1 MTSRPRCTVEDRG
14 TSLRIT
20 IPGRREPFWILLL
33 VFWQVLW
40 WSLGIWPLLA
50 IPALVRSFTATMVEG
65 RLDAG
70 VAQGIVIGATVVTAL
85 VVLGIWA
92 ALSAPMGCFLLWRLR
107 GEEIVEVSN
116 WALKIG
122 HRLWR
127 WERSREYRADEVSGL
142 SLYRAEGWRAYLSD
156 LVRHEAWRLSGRRP
170 SIAMQV
176 GGRRVRWGEGC
187 SKIEAEQII
196 GMIQERF
203 PVYRE
208 KA

>member
-1 MTSRPRCTVEDRG
+1 
-14 TSLRIT
+14 
-20 IPGRREPFWILLL
+20 
-33 VFWQVLW
+33 
-40 WSLGIWPLLA
+40 
-50 IPALVRSFTATMVEG
+50 
-65 RLDAG
+65 
-70 VAQGIVIGATVVTAL
+70 
-85 VVLGIWA
+85 
-92 ALSAPMGCFLLWRLR
+92 MGYFLLWRLR
-107 GEEIVEVSN
+107 GEEIVEVDDR
-116 WALKIG
+116 AIRIG
-122 HRLWR
+122 RRLWR
-127 WERSREYRADEVSGL
+127 WERSSEYRADEVSGL

-196 GMIQERF
+196 GAIRARF